1 MKVIVCE
8 ADIVNDD
15 EIGQFDV
22 KLQELCVDAG
32 VDEWYT
38 ILWEGKSAG
47 SVHLK
52 SVWTPK

>member
-22 KLQELCVDAG
+22 KLQELCVDEG
-32 VDEWYT
+32 IDEWYT

-47 SVHLK
+47 
-52 SVWTPK
+52 